1 MSAAE
6 DLQISVRPDSSLGE
20 IARSARNDMRAPAF
34 SPFAPTPDAT
44 ILVMLNPL
52 DFAWVVS
59 SQRSERSPPL
69 SLEILGFTNDDM
81 PRGQRSTPH

>member
-6 DLQISVRPDSSLGE
+6 DLQISVRPESSLGE

-52 DFAWVVS
+52 DLAWVVS
-59 SQRSERSPPL
+59 SRRSERSPPP
-69 SLEILGFTNDDM
+69 SLEILGFTKDDM